1 MLTRSSPALLSFLPN
16 TPASQPIMSQHAIE
30 KGEVNHS
37 DKFVDNNSD
46 QYSPDPYH
54 NKIDDVEQFEQHRSI
69 DEGYDPQEVSRT
81 VRKVDLRLIPIL
93 SAMYCISLIDRTN
106 LSLARA
112 ANKLQMNVDLQLANA
127 DGSSVGNRY
136 GLATVMFFI
145 PYM

>member
-1 MLTRSSPALLSFLPN
+1 MSPFSEKDELHKHTKNDIS
-16 TPASQPIMSQHAIE
+16 HAE
-30 KGEVNHS
+30 HDGH
-37 DKFVDNNSD
+37 
-46 QYSPDPYH
+46 YSPDPYTERPE
-54 NKIDDVEQFEQHRSI
+54 DLEDHRSRQMDI
-69 DEGYDPQEVSRT
+69 DHGFDPMEVNQT

-112 ANKLQMNVDLQLANA
+112 ANKLQMNVDLHLANA
-127 DGSSVGNRY
+127 DGSSHGNRY